1 MGNKMIWVLAILTI
15 VGLSNALLPSGQ
27 CNVPARS
34 RENCGYPGIGEIECS
49 ARQCCFDSNVID
61 APWCFKPI
69 SIEECVL

>member
-1 MGNKMIWVLAILTI
+1 ARAGASLRSCAFILHSE
-15 VGLSNALLPSGQ
+15 VGAVSSGQ

-69 SIEECVL
+69 SIEESCI